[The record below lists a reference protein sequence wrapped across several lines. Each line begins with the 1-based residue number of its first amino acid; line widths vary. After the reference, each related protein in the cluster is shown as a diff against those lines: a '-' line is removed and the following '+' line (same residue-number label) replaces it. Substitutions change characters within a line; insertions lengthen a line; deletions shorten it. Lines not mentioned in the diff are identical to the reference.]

1 MMNHPPI
8 EPPVDEPIPEP
19 EIQRGNRFSIVW
31 LIPLLA
37 VLIGGWLAVKAIRET
52 GPTITIVFKSA
63 EGLVPGKTEIKYK
76 DVTVGKV
83 QRIQLSEDLSQV
95 LVTAAMSREVAAHLT
110 RDTLFWIVRAR
121 VAVGEVSGISTLF
134 SGAYI
139 GMMPGRNGKVVHRF
153 EGNEK
158 PPAIFRDTPGQQFK
172 LRAEQLGSLDIGSPV
187 YYRQVKV
194 GRVTNADMAQDG
206 TGVLLEIF
214 VETPYHHQV
223 KQNSRFYNASGLDMK
238 IGTDGVRIDTPSLA
252 SLLVGG
258 ISFYTP
264 EDIKTASLPA
274 VNQIF
279 TLYDNRDAA
288 NAATFSYREYY
299 LLYFEETV
307 RGLSAGAPVDFYGI
321 KIGEVISIRLLF
333 DQDTLTFRI
342 PVLIAIEPDRIE
354 LAGEL
359 AIPEYQVMEKLVGK
373 GLRAQQRTG
382 NLLTGQSYV
391 SLRIQPEAEPQVIRT
406 DDAYPV
412 LPTMPNTVEEITATA
427 KRLLD
432 RFNNLPMEETLAD
445 IREAARQVKDMTGSK
460 TLESAIDNIDKSFAE
475 FRKVTSDLNDGTLP
489 KVNGMLDQARESL
502 ARSEQALATA
512 NTVLGQGVPIAN
524 NLNRLLLELQD
535 AARAVEALA
544 DYLERHPD
552 AIVFG
557 KGNQE

>member
-1 MMNHPPI
+1 MMNQQPA
-8 EPPVDEPIPEP
+8 EPAVDEAIPAP
-19 EIQRGNRFSIVW
+19 EIIRGKRFSVVW

-37 VLIGGWLAVKAIRET
+37 ALIGVWLAVKAIRET

-83 QRIQLSEDLSQV
+83 QRIQLSKDLSQV
-95 LVTAAMSREVAAHLT
+95 LVTAAMSRELAAHLT

-121 VAVGEVSGISTLF
+121 VALGEVSGINTLI

-139 GMMPGRNGKVVHRF
+139 GMMPGSSGKVVHRF

-158 PPAIFRDTPGQQFK
+158 PPAIFRDMPGRQIN
-172 LRAEQLGSLDIGSPV
+172 LRADQLGSLDIGSPV

-194 GRVTNADMAQDG
+194 GRVTNVDMADDG

-214 VETPYHHQV
+214 IAAPYHNQV
-223 KQNSRFYNASGLDMK
+223 NRSSRFYNASGLDMK
-238 IGTDGVRIDTPSLA
+238 IGADGVRIDTPSLA

-258 ISFYTP
+258 ISFFTAG
-264 EDIKTASLPA
+264 DIKTTPPPA
-274 VNQIF
+274 ENQIF

-288 NAATFSYREYY
+288 NAASYSYREYY

-354 LAGEL
+354 LTGEL
-359 AIPEYQVMEKLVGK
+359 AIPEYEVMGKLVQK
-373 GLRAQQRTG
+373 GLRVQQRTS

-391 SLRIQPEAEPQVIRT
+391 SMRIYPRAEPQDILT
-406 DDAYPV
+406 GDLYPV
-412 LPTMPNTVEEITATA
+412 LPTIPNTVEEITATA
-427 KRLLD
+427 KRVLD
-432 RFNNLPMEETLAD
+432 RFNSLPLEEALAD
-445 IREAARQVKDMTGSK
+445 IREAARQVTEMTGSK
-460 TLESAIDNIDKSFAE
+460 ALESAIDNIDQSFAE
-475 FRKVTSDLNDGTLP
+475 FKKVTSDLNDGTLP
-489 KVNGMLDQARESL
+489 KVNRMLDQVRE
-502 ARSEQALATA
+502 AMIRGEEALSTA
-512 NTVLGQGVPIAN
+512 NTLLGEGAPVAH
-524 NLNRLLLELQD
+524 NLNRLLLELQE

-557 KGNQE
+557 KGNQR

>member
-1 MMNHPPI
+1 MNHLPT
-8 EPPVDEPIPEP
+8 EPAVDEPIPEP
-19 EIQRGNRFSIVW
+19 EVLRGKRFSIVW

-37 VLIGGWLAVKAIRET
+37 VLIGAWLVVKTVRET

-83 QRIQLSEDLSQV
+83 QRIQLSENLSQV
-95 LVTAAMSREVAAHLT
+95 LVSAAMSREVAAHLT
-110 RDTLFWIVRAR
+110 EDTLFWIVRAR
-121 VAVGEVSGISTLF
+121 VALGEVSGISTLL

-139 GMMPGRNGKVVHRF
+139 GMMPGRSGKVVNQF
-153 EGNEK
+153 KGSEK
-158 PPAIFRDTPGQQFK
+158 PPAIFRDTPGRQFN
-172 LRAEQLGSLDIGSPV
+172 LRAEQLGSLDFGSPV

-194 GRVTNADMAQDG
+194 GRVTNVNMADDG
-206 TGVLLEIF
+206 TGLLIEIF
-214 VETPYHHQV
+214 VEAPYHRQV
-223 KQNSRFYNASGLDMK
+223 KRNSRFYNASGLDMK

-258 ISFYTP
+258 ISFFTA
-264 EDIKTASLPA
+264 EDIQTTPPA
-274 VNQIF
+274 AESQIF

-288 NAATFSYREYY
+288 NAASYIYREYY
-299 LLYFEETV
+299 LLYFEESV
-307 RGLSAGAPVDFYGI
+307 RGLSADAPVDFYGI
-321 KIGEVISIRLLF
+321 KIGEVVSIRLLF

-354 LAGEL
+354 LSGEL
-359 AIPEYQVMEKLVGK
+359 AIPEYEVMEKLVEK

-382 NLLTGQSYV
+382 NLLTGLSYV
-391 SLRIQPEAEPQVIRT
+391 SLRMQPDAAPQGILTGDV
-406 DDAYPV
+406 YPV
-412 LPTMPNTVEEITATA
+412 LPTIPNTVEEIAATA

-432 RFNNLPMEETLAD
+432 RFNHLPLEETLAD
-445 IREAARQVKDMTGSK
+445 IREAARQVDEMTGSK
-460 TLESAIDNIDKSFAE
+460 ALESAIDNMDQSFAT
-475 FRKVTSDLNDGTLP
+475 FKKVTSDLNDGTLP
-489 KVNGMLDQARESL
+489 KVNSMLDQANASL
-502 ARSEQALATA
+502 ARGEEALATA
-512 NTVLGQGVPIAN
+512 NTVLGEGAPIAY
-524 NLNRLLLELQD
+524 NLNRLLLELQE

>member
-1 MMNHPPI
+1 MNPSPTDTAA
-8 EPPVDEPIPEP
+8 DEPIPEP
-19 EIQRGNRFSIVW
+19 EMQRGKRFSIIW

-37 VLIGGWLAVKAIRET
+37 ALIGAWLAVKTIRET
-52 GPTITIVFKSA
+52 GPTITIVFRSA

-83 QRIQLSEDLSQV
+83 QRIQLSEDLEQV
-95 LVTAAMSREVAAHLT
+95 LVTAVMSREVAGHLT

-121 VAVGEVSGISTLF
+121 VALGEVSGIGTLL

-139 GMMPGRNGKVVHRF
+139 GMMPGSSGKVMHRF
-153 EGNEK
+153 EGKEK
-158 PPAIFRDTPGQQFK
+158 PPAIFRNTPGRQFN
-172 LRAEQLGSLDIGSPV
+172 LRAEKLGSLDIGSPV
-187 YYRQVKV
+187 YYREVKV
-194 GRVTNADMAQDG
+194 GRVTNVDMAEDG

-214 VETPYHHQV
+214 VEAPYHSQV
-223 KQNSRFYNASGLDMK
+223 KRSSRFYNASGLDMK
-238 IGTDGVRIDTPSLA
+238 IGADGVRVDTPSLA

-258 ISFYTP
+258 IAFF
-264 EDIKTASLPA
+264 TAYEQQAAPA
-274 VNQIF
+274 PAADHQF
-279 TLYDNRDAA
+279 TLYDSLDEA

-299 LLYFEETV
+299 LLYFDETV

-321 KIGEVISIRLLF
+321 TIGEVISIRLLF
-333 DQDTLTFRI
+333 DQDSLTFRI

-359 AIPEYQVMEKLVGK
+359 AIPEYKVVEKLVGK
-373 GLRAQQRTG
+373 GLRAQQRTR

-391 SLRIQPEAEPQVIRT
+391 SLRIHPDAADQAIRM

-412 LPTMPNTVEEITATA
+412 LPTIPNTVEEITATA

-432 RFNNLPMEETLAD
+432 RFNALALEETLTD
-445 IREAARQVKDMTGSK
+445 IREAAIQVKAMTGSK
-460 TLESAIDNIDKSFAE
+460 TLESAIDNIDQSFAE
-475 FRKVTSDLNDGTLP
+475 FKKVNSDLNDGTLP
-489 KVNGMLDQARESL
+489 KINGVLDQARSSL
-502 ARSEQALATA
+502 ARGEEALATA
-512 NTVLGQGVPIAN
+512 NTVLGEGVPMAY
-524 NLNRLLLELQD
+524 NLNRLLLELQE

-557 KGNQE
+557 KGSQK

>member
-1 MMNHPPI
+1 MNHLPT
-8 EPPVDEPIPEP
+8 EPAVVEPIPEP
-19 EIQRGNRFSIVW
+19 EVLRGKRFSIVW

-37 VLIGGWLAVKAIRET
+37 VLIGAWLVVKTIRET

-76 DVTVGKV
+76 DVTIGKV
-83 QRIQLSEDLSQV
+83 QRIQLSENLSQV
-95 LVTAAMSREVAAHLT
+95 LVSAAMSREVAAHLT
-110 RDTLFWIVRAR
+110 EDTLFWIVRAR
-121 VAVGEVSGISTLF
+121 VALGEVSGISTLL

-139 GMMPGRNGKVVHRF
+139 GMMPGRSGKVVNQF
-153 EGNEK
+153 KGSEK
-158 PPAIFRDTPGQQFK
+158 PPAILRDTPGRQFN

-194 GRVTNADMAQDG
+194 GRVTNVNMADDG
-206 TGVLLEIF
+206 TGLLIEIF
-214 VETPYHHQV
+214 VEAPYHRQV
-223 KQNSRFYNASGLDMK
+223 KRNSRFYNASGLDMK

-252 SLLVGG
+252 SLLLGG
-258 ISFYTP
+258 ISFFTA
-264 EDIKTASLPA
+264 EDIQTTPPA
-274 VNQIF
+274 AESQIF

-288 NAATFSYREYY
+288 NAASYSYREYY

-321 KIGEVISIRLLF
+321 KIGEVVSIRLLF

-354 LAGEL
+354 LSREL
-359 AIPEYQVMEKLVGK
+359 AIPEYEVMEKLVEK

-391 SLRIQPEAEPQVIRT
+391 SLRMQPDAEPQYIRMG
-406 DDAYPV
+406 DVYPV
-412 LPTMPNTVEEITATA
+412 LPTIHNTVEEIAATA

-432 RFNNLPMEETLAD
+432 RFNHLPLEETLAD
-445 IREAARQVKDMTGSK
+445 IREAARQVTDMTGSK
-460 TLESAIDNIDKSFAE
+460 ALESAIDNIDESFAT
-475 FRKVTSDLNDGTLP
+475 FKKVTSDLNDGTLP
-489 KVNGMLDQARESL
+489 KVNSMLDQANASL
-502 ARSEQALATA
+502 ARGEEALATA
-512 NTVLGQGVPIAN
+512 NTVLGEGAPIAY
-524 NLNRLLLELQD
+524 NLNRLLLELQE

>member
-1 MMNHPPI
+1 MNQLSA
-8 EPPVDEPIPEP
+8 EPAVDEPIPEP
-19 EIQRGNRFSIVW
+19 VIGRGKRFSIVW

-37 VLIGGWLAVKAIRET
+37 ALIGVWLAVKAVQET

-95 LVTAAMSREVAAHLT
+95 VVSADMSREVAAHLNG
-110 RDTLFWIVRAR
+110 DTLFWVVRAR
-121 VAVGEVSGISTLF
+121 VAVGEVSGISTLL

-139 GMMPGRNGKVVHRF
+139 GMMPGRSGKVVNRF
-153 EGNEK
+153 EGSEK
-158 PPAIFRDTPGQQFK
+158 PPAIFRDTPGRQFK

-194 GRVTNADMAQDG
+194 GRVTNVDMAEDG
-206 TGVLLEIF
+206 TGVLLDIF
-214 VETPYHHQV
+214 VAAPYHHQV
-223 KQNSRFYNASGLDMK
+223 KRDSRFYNASGLNVK
-238 IGTDGVRIDTPSLA
+238 IGADGVRIDTPSLA

-258 ISFYTP
+258 ISFFTA
-264 EDIKTASLPA
+264 EDIKTAALPA
-274 VNQIF
+274 ENQVF
-279 TLYDNRDAA
+279 SLYDNRDAA
-288 NAATFSYREYY
+288 NAASYSYREYY

-307 RGLSAGAPVDFYGI
+307 RGLSPGAPVDFYGI
-321 KIGEVISIRLLF
+321 KIGEVVSIRLLF

-359 AIPEYQVMEKLVGK
+359 AIPEYEVMEKLVAK

-391 SLRIQPEAEPQVIRT
+391 SMRIQPEAEPQDIRT
-406 DDAYPV
+406 GDVYPV
-412 LPTMPNTVEEITATA
+412 LPTIHNTVEELAATA
-427 KRLLD
+427 KQLLN
-432 RFNNLPMEETLAD
+432 RFNQLPLEETMAD
-445 IREAARQVKDMTGSK
+445 IREAARQVEAMTGSK
-460 TLESAIDNIDKSFAE
+460 ALESAIDNIDQSFAD
-475 FRKVTSDLNDGTLP
+475 FKKVTSVLNDGTLP
-489 KVNGMLDQARESL
+489 KVNRMLDQAREAM
-502 ARSEQALATA
+502 ARGEEALATA
-512 NTVLGQGVPIAN
+512 NSVLGEGAPIAH
-524 NLNRLLLELQD
+524 NLNRLLLELQE

-557 KGNQE
+557 KGNPE

>member
-1 MMNHPPI
+1 MTDLPT
-8 EPPVDEPIPEP
+8 EPAVDEAIPEP
-19 EIQRGNRFSIVW
+19 EIQRGKRFSIVW

-37 VLIGGWLAVKAIRET
+37 ALIGVWLAVKTIRET

-95 LVTAAMSREVAAHLT
+95 LVTADMSREVAAHLT
-110 RDTLFWIVRAR
+110 RETLFWIVRAR
-121 VAVGEVSGISTLF
+121 VAVGEVSGISTLL

-139 GMMPGRNGKVVHRF
+139 GMMPGTSGKVVHRF
-153 EGNEK
+153 EGSEK
-158 PPAIFRDTPGQQFK
+158 PPAIFRDTPGRQFN

-194 GRVTNADMAQDG
+194 GRVTNADMAEDG
-206 TGVLLEIF
+206 TGVLLKIF
-214 VETPYHHQV
+214 VEAPYHNQV
-223 KQNSRFYNASGLDMK
+223 KRGSRFYNASGLNMK
-238 IGTDGVRIDTPSLA
+238 VGADGVRIDTPSLA

-258 ISFYTP
+258 VSFFTV
-264 EDIKTASLPA
+264 EDTKTAPPPA
-274 VNQIF
+274 EKQIF
-279 TLYDNRDAA
+279 TLYNNRDAA
-288 NAATFSYREYY
+288 NAASYSYREYY

-321 KIGEVISIRLLF
+321 KVGEVISIRLLF

-342 PVLIAIEPDRIE
+342 PVLIAIEPDRVE

-359 AIPEYQVMEKLVGK
+359 AIPEYKVMEKLVEK

-391 SLRIQPEAEPQVIRT
+391 SLRIQPEAEPQNIRT
-406 DDAYPV
+406 GDLYPV
-412 LPTMPNTVEEITATA
+412 LPTIPNTVEEITATA
-427 KRLLD
+427 KRVLD
-432 RFNNLPMEETLAD
+432 RFNHLPLEETLAD
-445 IREAARQVKDMTGSK
+445 IREAARQVKDMTGSEA
-460 TLESAIDNIDKSFAE
+460 LESAIDNIDQSFAV
-475 FRKVTSDLNDGTLP
+475 FKQVTSDLNDGTLP
-489 KVNGMLDQARESL
+489 KVNNMLDQAKKAMVRGE
-502 ARSEQALATA
+502 EALSTA
-512 NTVLGQGVPIAN
+512 NTVLGEGLPIAY
-524 NLNRLLLELQD
+524 NLKRLLLELQD
-535 AARAVEALA
+535 AVRAIEALA